1 MLCSVK
7 LVNLYHNS
15 QRWVLRTGDLCNNDW
30 FKSRSKLLTSNLHK
44 KGPTLEVWVVFPPPM
59 LKSDVR
65 DVKELLERESRE
77 RERRI
82 YDRVTV
88 LCPEKRTFHP
98 EIKDYLYCLK

>member
-1 MLCSVK
+1 
-7 LVNLYHNS
+7 
-15 QRWVLRTGDLCNNDW
+15 
-30 FKSRSKLLTSNLHK
+30 
-44 KGPTLEVWVVFPPPM
+44 M

-88 LCPEKRTFHP
+88 LCSEKRTFHP